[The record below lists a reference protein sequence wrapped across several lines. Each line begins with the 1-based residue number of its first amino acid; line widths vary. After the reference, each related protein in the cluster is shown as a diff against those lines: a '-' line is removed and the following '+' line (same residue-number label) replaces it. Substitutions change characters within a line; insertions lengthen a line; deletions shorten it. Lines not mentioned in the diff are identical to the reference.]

1 MEYNVNG
8 TLKSCSTLKVLK
20 PLERNKIRGSWP
32 ELSFC
37 AGEEMVIFKETVVTE
52 THLYVEQFKITV
64 DRERLV
70 ESTRDRIQELRS
82 LDSFSG
88 EKLTFLPI
96 TPMTVL
102 NLPLRMQCSHLKISV
117 L

>member
-1 MEYNVNG
+1 
-8 TLKSCSTLKVLK
+8 
-20 PLERNKIRGSWP
+20 
-32 ELSFC
+32 
-37 AGEEMVIFKETVVTE
+37 MVIFKETVVTE